1 MRGVCPTVLLMLLS
15 ASAVLTSAPRCSNS
29 PNTARSAHWVIR
41 TSDLAKTLEFCKKVL
56 NMRVIRHE
64 ENREPC
70 PITCNGNYKA
80 AWSKTMVGYNTED
93 KSYCLEVTYNYG
105 TTSYKQGTG
114 LQEFAITVHDP
125 LSTLEAAATLGYA
138 SINHTIVGPDGYRIK
153 LLRTEKD
160 RSEPFQHVTLRVRDL
175 SVSTH
180 FYTAM
185 LGMHS
190 DPRIYMLPPQ
200 QYRVFSYHDQDTA
213 QQGCDRGGAV
223 QTEQVPIVLLQAED
237 PTSVAVEQ
245 WEGRH
250 AISMPEAMLRA
261 VYGRVRAEA
270 RHLIVHEMQELPE
283 ALGVLVIAII
293 KDPDGY
299 EICLVSSETF
309 DKAVLAA
316 ADWKGPDWD
325 IRKKYE
331 MQRLFAI

>member
-1 MRGVCPTVLLMLLS
+1 MVKDDGGLQHRGQKLL
-15 ASAVLTSAPRCSNS
+15 PRSHLQLWCISKYPSTNEFDFMCSIS
-29 PNTARSAHWVIR
+29 
-41 TSDLAKTLEFCKKVL
+41 
-56 NMRVIRHE
+56 
-64 ENREPC
+64 
-70 PITCNGNYKA
+70 
-80 AWSKTMVGYNTED
+80 
-93 KSYCLEVTYNYG
+93 G

-223 QTEQVPIVLLQAED
+223 QTEQVPIVLLQ
-237 PTSVAVEQ
+237 
-245 WEGRH
+245 
-250 AISMPEAMLRA
+250 
-261 VYGRVRAEA
+261 
-270 RHLIVHEMQELPE
+270 
-283 ALGVLVIAII
+283 
-293 KDPDGY
+293 
-299 EICLVSSETF
+299 VSE
-309 DKAVLAA
+309 
-316 ADWKGPDWD
+316 
-325 IRKKYE
+325 
-331 MQRLFAI
+331 